1 MMNKKTTD
9 IVAYLTWVGLL
20 VAFVAGDRREARFHL
35 NQSLV
40 IWLAGTLA
48 GVAERL
54 LDWLPWWDGWWTWPW
69 ACSDCSARSA
79 GSSAS
84 SMPSGAWRSRCPCWA
99 ASTCCIKC

>member
-40 IWLAGTLA
+40 IWLAGIAL
-48 GVAERL
+48 GVIGIIPIL
-54 LDWLPWWDGWWTWPW
+54 GWLV
-69 ACSDCSARSA
+69 AIV
-79 GSSAS
+79 GSIFLVV
-84 SMPSGAWRSRCPCWA
+84 CWFIGIISA
-99 ASTCCIKC
+99 ASGTEKEIPLLGRFKLLQ